1 MGSITFYA
9 KQINHGQSDIWL
21 GDDGKELAP
30 KRRLATNEVVNVT
43 PRLCSTEFN
52 LAIVRPEDR
61 VMIGGVGFGL
71 TDWHEGTANVGYVL
85 PRSALGL
92 QLCDRSR

>member
-21 GDDGKELAP
+21 GDDGKELTP

-43 PRLCSTEFN
+43 RRLCTPEVFQAFYAEYHK
-52 LAIVRPEDR
+52 AIDR
-61 VMIGGVGFGL
+61 VADLKVP
-71 TDWHEGTANVGYVL
+71 NVEEIAAEL
-85 PRSALGL
+85 RLKT
-92 QLCDRSR
+92 